1 MMIEVTTEQVF
12 ISILYLLQKV
22 IDNWA
27 DEILQHKKKLVPAFV
42 AINQKSFQE

>member
-12 ISILYLLQKV
+12 ISILYLTQKV

-27 DEILQHKKKLVPAFV
+27 DEILQHKKLVPAFV